1 MQFRFMENDG
11 VTMRGPPPAISEY
24 GLKDGAFVYI
34 QNSAG
39 KWIKVYNNQ
48 SAFSDCGQEAS
59 AGSDPAGSSR
69 KRATSSR
76 TACLK
81 WPVIRA

>member
-1 MQFRFMENDG
+1 MFDLFLD
-11 VTMRGPPPAISEY
+11 SLLD

-48 SAFSDCGQEAS
+48 SAF
-59 AGSDPAGSSR
+59 
-69 KRATSSR
+69 
-76 TACLK
+76 
-81 WPVIRA
+81 